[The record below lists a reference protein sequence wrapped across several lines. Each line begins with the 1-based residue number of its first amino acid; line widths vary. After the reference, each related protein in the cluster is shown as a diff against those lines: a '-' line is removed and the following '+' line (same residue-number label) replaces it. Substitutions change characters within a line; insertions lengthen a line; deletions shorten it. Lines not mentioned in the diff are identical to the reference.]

1 MKYKNRKE
9 KHITGPENS
18 RYKIL
23 GIGEPLA
30 CVKKKRGTSEGK
42 KLVGNPV
49 REVSRIQMILALEIY
64 GCSF

>member
-1 MKYKNRKE
+1 MKHKNRKE

-30 CVKKKRGTSEGK
+30 CVKKRGTTEGK
-42 KLVGNPV
+42 KLVGNRV

-64 GCSF
+64 ACSF